1 VRQRAIDNRKATRP
15 YEDRPVGCPEPP
27 DLAAMSKEEQNER
40 REIVSRL
47 DKLTKRVEEG
57 EEGAMPALR
66 EILKEN
72 PDLAWRLANFA
83 RAAENVLLKELARRA
98 ENPVTEE
105 AMRRQFA
112 AMREEIAGDN
122 DPSPLERLLAERIVT
137 TWMQV
142 QVFESICI
150 SDLQNLATSRA
161 DHHQRH
167 LDRAH
172 RRHLSAVRTLA
183 QVRKLLK
190 PGTSQVAQINIAGQQ
205 INTAGGS

>member
-1 VRQRAIDNRKATRP
+1 MRQRAIDNRKVTRP
-15 YEDRPVGCPEPP
+15 YKDRPVGCPEPP

-47 DKLTKRVEEG
+47 DELTKRAEEG
-57 EEGAMPALR
+57 KEGAMPALR
-66 EILKEN
+66 EILEEN

-83 RAAENVLLKELARRA
+83 RAAENIVLKELTRLA

-105 AMRRQFA
+105 AMRRQLA
-112 AMREEIAGDN
+112 AMREEIAGD
-122 DPSPLERLLAERIVT
+122 DPSPLARLLAERIVT

-172 RRHLSAVRTLA
+172 RRHLSAIRTLA

-190 PGTSQVAQINIAGQQ
+190 PGATQVAQINIAEQQ
-205 INTAGGS
+205 INTAGGT